1 MSDISCPNCDGPIEV
16 PHDSSTVV
24 CPYCSTTVQ
33 VRTGEILKES
43 YVMRLQ
49 YSLDDSWAKM
59 LSWASKQLGAPK
71 DLEQKAKIVE
81 SKLVYYPFW
90 VVEVEAKADYMGTQS
105 KPDFEGKGRFSGVK
119 WKDVSEDGR
128 IDLEKDVF
136 VPANTRMPESLL
148 NYQVPVK
155 RKEFFDKDL
164 VAETAGSLLP
174 TQLERDAAIE
184 SAKRGMN
191 SLLREEALKEVD
203 SIRSLNSE
211 LSIPAVFLVH
221 VPVWHIK
228 YDFSIRKYDAIVD
241 GASGRVISLKFPR
254 KLAFRAMTMFGGLV
268 HLGAGGGAGLLLVYL
283 GLTRFDGIFPT
294 VAGIAFGLGMLA
306 FAFRFISTALTL
318 EAEEEGAG

>member
-16 PHDSSTVV
+16 PRDSSTVV

-33 VRTGEILKES
+33 VRTSEILKES

-49 YSLDDSWAKM
+49 YRLDDSWAKM

-105 KPDFEGKGRFSGVK
+105 KPDFEGKGRWSSVK
-119 WKDVSEDGR
+119 WKDVDEDGH
-128 IDLEKDVF
+128 IDLEKDIF
-136 VPANTRMPESLL
+136 VPANTKIPQPLV

-174 TQLERDAAIE
+174 TQVERDAAIE

-191 SLLREEALKEVD
+191 SLLREEAMKEVD

-221 VPVWHIK
+221 IPVWHIK

-268 HLGAGGGAGLLLVYL
+268 HLGVGGGAGLLLVYL

-294 VAGIAFGLGMLA
+294 VAGIVFGLGMLA
-306 FAFRFISTALTL
+306 FAFRFIATAVTL